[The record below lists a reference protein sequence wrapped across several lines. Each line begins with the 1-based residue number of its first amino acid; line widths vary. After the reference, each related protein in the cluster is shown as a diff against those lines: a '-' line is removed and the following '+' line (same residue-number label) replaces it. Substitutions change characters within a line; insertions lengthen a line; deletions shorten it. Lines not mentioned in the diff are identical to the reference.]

1 MMTVQVQYFARFRER
16 LGLAEETVSLTP
28 ETVRLQALRQSLA
41 ARGGVW
47 AEVLGPG
54 SPLMIAVNQALYPCS
69 QDLDLEPGDEIAF
82 FPPVTGG

>member
-1 MMTVQVQYFARFRER
+1 MMTVQLLYFARFRER
-16 LGLAEETVSLTP
+16 LGLAEEMVALTQ
-28 ETVRLQALRQSLA
+28 ETQRLQALRQSLA

-47 AEVLGPG
+47 SELLGPE
-54 SPLMIAVNQALYPCS
+54 SQLMIAVNQALYPCS

>member
-1 MMTVQVQYFARFRER
+1 MMTVQLRYFARFRER
-16 LGLAEETVSLTP
+16 LGLAEETVTLTE
-28 ETVRLQALRQSLA
+28 ETQRLQALRQSLA

-54 SPLMIAVNQALYPCS
+54 SQLMIAVNQALYPCS